1 VNRFSHAWLAVGVVL
16 ISACGA
22 PVATE
27 RRGADTRRN
36 IIFILSDDHR
46 YDFMSFMGTP
56 SFLETPNLDRL
67 AAEGMHIQNAF
78 VSTALCSPSRA
89 SILTGLYAHRHGVVD
104 NQRAVPEGTTY
115 FPEYLQQAGYETAFM
130 GKWHMGNDGDVP
142 QPGFDRWVSFRG
154 QGEYFNPV
162 LNVDGERVPRDGYT
176 AEILTD
182 YALEWLAQDRE
193 QPFFLYLSH
202 KSVHAMFEPNTQDVG
217 RYDGAALQYPET
229 MAYTEENDA
238 GHPPWV
244 REQRNSWHG
253 VDYLYH
259 GDMTFDTFY
268 RRYTETLHS
277 MDRSIGR
284 VLDYLE
290 QSGLDRST
298 MVVYMGDNGFSFG
311 EHGLIDKRH
320 MYEESMRVPM
330 LVSAPGLIAPGS
342 TLTRMVQNIDIA
354 PTLLDLAGVEVP
366 TAMDGASFLPLLR
379 GEQVPWRDAVLYEYY
394 WEWNYPQT
402 PTMFGLRTDRYKY
415 IYYHGVWGDDEFF
428 DLQDDPLE
436 KHNLVRSPEH
446 QPRIADMR
454 QRLFDSLE
462 ATGGMTVPLRAPLG
476 FRAADHGPP

>member
-1 VNRFSHAWLAVGVVL
+1 
-16 ISACGA
+16 
-22 PVATE
+22 
-27 RRGADTRRN
+27 
-36 IIFILSDDHR
+36 
-46 YDFMSFMGTP
+46 
-56 SFLETPNLDRL
+56 
-67 AAEGMHIQNAF
+67 
-78 VSTALCSPSRA
+78 
-89 SILTGLYAHRHGVVD
+89 
-104 NQRAVPEGTTY
+104 
-115 FPEYLQQAGYETAFM
+115 
-130 GKWHMGNDGDVP
+130 
-142 QPGFDRWVSFRG
+142 
-154 QGEYFNPV
+154 
-162 LNVDGERVPRDGYT
+162 
-176 AEILTD
+176 
-182 YALEWLAQDRE
+182 
-193 QPFFLYLSH
+193 
-202 KSVHAMFEPNTQDVG
+202 
-217 RYDGAALQYPET
+217 
-229 MAYTEENDA
+229 
-238 GHPPWV
+238 
-244 REQRNSWHG
+244 
-253 VDYLYH
+253 
-259 GDMTFDTFY
+259 
-268 RRYTETLHS
+268 
-277 MDRSIGR
+277 
-284 VLDYLE
+284 
-290 QSGLDRST
+290 
-298 MVVYMGDNGFSFG
+298 
-311 EHGLIDKRH
+311 